1 MLRGILAAFLNKTS
15 YTGTSG
21 TAGAWDYVSVSC
33 NFTGKH
39 NGKIVG
45 FFCGHSHGDSIV
57 TAETPYP
64 VGRAQSGRGQ
74 WGNQNRQD
82 GNGTR
87 HRLCDCQPFG
97 EDGKPDPPGRRGGQ
111 KLQLSI
117 AFVFLLI
124 FRIFCKI
131 RLDFQTDIC

>member
-1 MLRGILAAFLNKTS
+1 MTVLRGILAAFLNKTS

-57 TAETPYP
+57 TDETPYP
-64 VGRAQSGRGQ
+64 VVTIASDAHSLAADSEVARTAGA
-74 WGNQNRQD
+74 
-82 GNGTR
+82 
-87 HRLCDCQPFG
+87 G
-97 EDGKPDPPGRRGGQ
+97 ERIEATAINSVCFPPY
-111 KLQLSI
+111 
-117 AFVFLLI
+117 FLNFL
-124 FRIFCKI
+124 
-131 RLDFQTDIC
+131 